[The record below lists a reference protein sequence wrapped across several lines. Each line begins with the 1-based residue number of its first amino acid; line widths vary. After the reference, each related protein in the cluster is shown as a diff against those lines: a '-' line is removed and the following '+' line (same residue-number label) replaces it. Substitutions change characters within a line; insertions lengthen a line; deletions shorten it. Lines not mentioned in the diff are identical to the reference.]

1 MNYKKSLKKN
11 NMETTNKIELLKIY
25 LNNNYNDNYIGYD
38 YDQEI
43 KVHYF
48 KFNDMI
54 YSTQIV
60 YIVSLDLKFH
70 LITIDNNIYLAIRN

>member
-1 MNYKKSLKKN
+1 
-11 NMETTNKIELLKIY
+11 METTNKIELLKIY